1 MEAVQFR
8 DAEAV
13 VRTYLLNYMGAVAMG
28 TKLPETLPAQFLK
41 VVRTGGTNET
51 LISDRAQ
58 ITLEAYATKEVDAV
72 ALLSTARAW
81 LNAAD
86 GMIFGVTEL
95 SGPVNL
101 PDPITSNIRYTMTL
115 WVRIRGVVIT
125 G

>member
-1 MEAVQFR
+1 MEAVEFR

-13 VRTYLLNYMGAVAMG
+13 VRLYLLNYMPAVKMG
-28 TKLPETLPAQFLK
+28 TKTPATMPATFLK
-41 VVRTGGTNET
+41 IIRTGGTRET

-58 ITLEAYATKEVDAV
+58 ITLEAYAVKETEAIN
-72 ALLSTARAW
+72 LLSTARAW

-95 SGPVNL
+95 GGPVNL
-101 PDPITSNIRYTMTL
+101 PDPTTSNIRYTMTL